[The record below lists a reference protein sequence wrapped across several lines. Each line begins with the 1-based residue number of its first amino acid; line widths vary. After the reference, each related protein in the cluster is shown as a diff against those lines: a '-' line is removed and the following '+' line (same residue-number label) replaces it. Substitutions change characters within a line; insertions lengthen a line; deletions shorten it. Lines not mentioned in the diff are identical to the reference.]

1 MKAYTMKRKVLHL
14 TPKYKSQS
22 KKYAAT
28 MRNEHTSQI
37 MTRLIREDVGKFL
50 EVLKGNENMKSCKIC
65 GRRVKSG
72 HKCALKAIKKW
83 VIDINVKSVAR
94 CPRNTRKRI
103 TKKRKVLRKTKSFRR
118 IRRNVRNNT
127 SKMRTG
133 HKKSICRKRRG
144 RSTVIS
150 TRRITYK
157 RSVYRK
163 NRALVKRSKSSKS
176 CEPHDQNTTRRSMK
190 RSSHR
195 RHASTRSVRRR
206 SATSCK
212 SLVRDGHRMRAPKRS
227 QNLGSLKWSHCKK
240 ITFAKQS
247 RKTKSCPPTI

>member
-1 MKAYTMKRKVLHL
+1 MKRKVLHL
-14 TPKYKSQS
+14 IPKYKRQS
-22 KKYAAT
+22 KKFAAS

-37 MTRLIREDVGKFL
+37 MIRLIREDVGKFL
-50 EVLKGNENMKSCKIC
+50 EVLKGNENMKQCKIC
-65 GRRVKSG
+65 DRRVKAG
-72 HKCALKAIKKW
+72 HNCALKAIRKW
-83 VIDINVKSVAR
+83 IIAINLKSVAR
-94 CPRNTRKRI
+94 CPRNRNTRKRI
-103 TKKRKVLRKTKSFRR
+103 TKKRKVLRKTKSFKR

-127 SKMRTG
+127 KMRAG

-150 TRRITYK
+150 TRRITHK

-163 NRALVKRSKSSKS
+163 NRALVKRSKSTKP
-176 CEPHDQNTTRRSMK
+176 CVPHDQHTTRRSMK

-195 RHASTRSVRRR
+195 RHASTRTIRRR
-206 SATSCK
+206 SATSSK

-227 QNLGSLKWSHCKK
+227 QNLGSLKWSRCKK
-240 ITFAKQS
+240 IKFTKQS